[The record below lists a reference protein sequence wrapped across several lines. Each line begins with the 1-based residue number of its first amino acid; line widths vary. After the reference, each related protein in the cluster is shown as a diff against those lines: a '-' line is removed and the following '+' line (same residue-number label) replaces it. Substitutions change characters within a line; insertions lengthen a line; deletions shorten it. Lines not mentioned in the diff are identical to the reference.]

1 MKRFKENDNWTKVFF
16 DNKDA
21 KKAHEMLNNAF
32 DHLRNYP
39 DKGGDYVAE
48 YIIALKMVA
57 DEL

>member
-1 MKRFKENDNWTKVFF
+1 MFF
-16 DNKDA
+16 DNRDA
-21 KKAHEMLNNAF
+21 EKAHHQLDKAF
-32 DHLRNYP
+32 SYIKNYP